1 MEESRED
8 NEIMFVH
15 DLVAKLSTG
24 KGPQTLFQFSGLSL
38 AKLDT
43 VTSSGIRVL
52 SGRLQLQQLVLSGRG
67 RKRCRGNSSRSA
79 GVTAKGRRNGVRAT
93 GALSIIPDTRSMV
106 TRSIAMQTM
115 QLEDEGTLYGDET
128 IQDQVEE
135 EMNDDNNPEEQVQP
149 QHEQQEEEQVQPQHE
164 QQEEEQVQPQ
174 HEQQEEEQVQPQ
186 HEQQEE
192 EQVQPQHEQQE
203 EEQVQPQHEQ
213 QEEDQVQPQ
222 HEQQVEEQQPQHE
235 QQVEEQQPQQEEQK
249 PANEV
254 VPVPV
259 ENKGDGEEMLVLDDL
274 PVICNYDEIWP
285 CSNVGCA
292 SGWHYGW
299 DPTNEFGEPF
309 GDANFEPVWDDA
321 LWDFKDDDKTKKL

>member
-192 EQVQPQHEQQE
+192 
-203 EEQVQPQHEQ
+203 
-213 QEEDQVQPQ
+213 DQVQPQ